1 MAVRVVLAE
10 LLSQCLLW
18 WEARLMVK
26 GTLIAESL
34 QIGVELRVAGLRL
47 TRLSRRDFSTSV
59 TAAQPA
65 VWTIVEFEAD
75 DDVADDFGRSLA
87 QSLLADGGWYADFG
101 AGHDHVVVFAGRIF
115 RYRRGDHAGR
125 AEAVA
130 YGETVGV
137 PGHQLDTPD

>member
-65 VWTIVEFEAD
+65 VCTIVEFEAD
-75 DDVADDFGRSLA
+75 DDVADDLGRSLA
-87 QSLLADGGWYADFG
+87 Q
-101 AGHDHVVVFAGRIF
+101 
-115 RYRRGDHAGR
+115 
-125 AEAVA
+125 
-130 YGETVGV
+130 
-137 PGHQLDTPD
+137 